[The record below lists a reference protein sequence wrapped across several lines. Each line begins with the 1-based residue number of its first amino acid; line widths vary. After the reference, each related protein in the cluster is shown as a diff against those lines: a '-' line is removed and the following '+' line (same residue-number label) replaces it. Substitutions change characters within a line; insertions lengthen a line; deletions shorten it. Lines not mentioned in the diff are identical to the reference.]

1 MTTRRQAPPSCES
14 PALSLFFPV
23 IMVFF
28 LAFDGT
34 IARVTVILLI
44 ILSAMTLI
52 LRGYHRRDYAS
63 PRRIGRR
70 I

>member
-1 MTTRRQAPPSCES
+1 MTTRRQALPSCES
-14 PALSLFFPV
+14 SALSNFFPL
-23 IMVFF
+23 IPVFF
-28 LAFDGT
+28 FASDGT
-34 IARVTVILLI
+34 IARVTVILLMM
-44 ILSAMTLI
+44 LSAMTLI

>member
-1 MTTRRQAPPSCES
+1 
-14 PALSLFFPV
+14 
-23 IMVFF
+23 MVFF

>member
-14 PALSLFFPV
+14 PALSLFFPA

-34 IARVTVILLI
+34 IARVTVILLTM
-44 ILSAMTLI
+44 LSAMMI